1 MDVHTLADWQV
12 LNGNNGSKL
21 CQQVLGTRRVQDCTG
36 LKRMPVGDCTGLP
49 VGDCTGLM
57 RVPVSDCMGL
67 MRVSVGDCTGLPV
80 GDCMGL
86 MRVPVGDCTG
96 LMRVP
101 MGDCTGLI
109 WVGIGMEQM
118 AEILELM
125 VDGCTAFYLSV
136 CLTCQLRSHHRNRGR
151 HHLAF
156 PMSYKPVSLLL

>member
-1 MDVHTLADWQV
+1 MDAHTLADWQV

-21 CQQVLGTRRVQDCTG
+21 VLGTRRVQVCTG
-36 LKRMPVGDCTGLP
+36 LKRMTVG
-49 VGDCTGLM
+49 
-57 RVPVSDCMGL
+57 GL
-67 MRVSVGDCTGLPV
+67 MRVSVG
-80 GDCMGL
+80 GL
-86 MRVPVGDCTG
+86 MRVPMGDCTD
-96 LMRVP
+96 LIWVP

-109 WVGIGMEQM
+109 WVPMGGLIWVGIGMEQS
-118 AEILELM
+118 LELM